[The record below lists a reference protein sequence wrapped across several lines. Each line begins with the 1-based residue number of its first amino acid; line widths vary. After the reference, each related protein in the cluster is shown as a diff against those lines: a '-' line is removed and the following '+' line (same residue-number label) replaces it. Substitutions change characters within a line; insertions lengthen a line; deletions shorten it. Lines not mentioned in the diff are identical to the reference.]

1 MYNDLMATDWG
12 LVHLEQCGWYLDC
25 PKNKMPPSEQVL
37 RKQFEP
43 RFSKFILL
51 DVTPTKM
58 KPSSSKKLTIAFA
71 LHHFKHKAIILMM
84 ILWKILRSLALL
96 LGNLM
101 WKTFNKG
108 G

>member
-1 MYNDLMATDWG
+1 VATDWG
-12 LVHLEQCGWYLDC
+12 LAHLEQCEWYLDY

-43 RFSKFILL
+43 RFSKSILL
-51 DVTPTKM
+51 DVPPTKM

-71 LHHFKHKAIILMM
+71 LPHFKCKAIILMM

-96 LGNLM
+96 LEI
-101 WKTFNKG
+101 
-108 G
+108 